1 MAKKRSKQKG
11 YALLFALLLVLVISV
26 MATALMF
33 LSQSETWSSMNYRMM
48 SQARYGAES
57 GLNAAADFIVS
68 QYKPPTTGGAD
79 SLALY
84 DTTKSPV
91 TLAGTQ
97 TPVVLSANS
106 AIPSTYPVG
115 SVVTAFQNALSNPGN
130 LVAGNT
136 TVNYNATA
144 TLLSM
149 GTVNSYGNTLTVQ
162 MWQITADGTID
173 GMRNAKEEVTAVME
187 QQVTPATVYAAFATA
202 SGCGAMA
209 FSGGGVTDSYD
220 SSLLTVDAA
229 GVATPPASFS
239 TFGGNAGSNGNL
251 AENGAPTTI
260 YGTFSSPDTGVGN
273 CSGGNVPA
281 WTDNGNA
288 QVAGGLVKLP
298 QIVTFPSPLI
308 TAPQP
313 GAPNESVNTGDITA
327 TPVTCGMT
335 FAPNATGYGDINLNG
350 HGVLC
355 LTPGVYNINSIS
367 DTGANTGVVIVP
379 YTTGPLTGQYGQVV
393 LNVTGNGQTT
403 PISLTGNGLQNPT
416 LNPADLQINYAG
428 TGTVKIAGNSES
440 AMVIYAPNANVTLTG
455 GSDFY
460 GAVLGNTVTDAG
472 GTAIHYD
479 RNLSKNTYIVSN
491 FMLDSFSWAR
501 F

>member
-11 YALLFALLLVLVISV
+11 YALVLALLLVLVLSV
-26 MATALMF
+26 MGTFLMF

-57 GLNAAADFIVS
+57 GLSAAADFIVS
-68 QYKPPTTGGAD
+68 KYTAPTAGGAD
-79 SLALY
+79 SLGNY
-84 DTTKSPV
+84 NTNVSPV
-91 TLAGTQ
+91 TYNGQ
-97 TPVVLSANS
+97 PVVLSSISGKSN
-106 AIPSTYPVG
+106 YPVG
-115 SVVTAFQNALSNPGN
+115 SVVSAFRDALTNPGN

-136 TVNYNATA
+136 TVNYSATA

-173 GMRNAKEEVTAVME
+173 GVRNSEEEVTAIME

-202 SGCGAMA
+202 NGCGAMA

-220 SSLLTVDAA
+220 SSLLTVNAA

-239 TFGGNAGSNGNL
+239 TYGGNVGANGNL
-251 AENGAPTTI
+251 AENGSPTTI

-273 CSGGNVPA
+273 CSGGNVSA

-298 QIVTFPSPLI
+298 QIVTFPLPVI

-313 GAPNESVNTGDITA
+313 GAPDESVKTGDIT
-327 TPVTCGMT
+327 TMPFTCGMT
-335 FAPNATGYGDINLNG
+335 LAPSATGYGDITLNG
-350 HGVLC
+350 QGVLC

-367 DTGANTGVVIVP
+367 DAGANTGVVIVP

-428 TGTVKIAGNSES
+428 SGDVKIAGNSES
-440 AMVIYAPNANVTLTG
+440 ALVVYAPNANITLTG
-455 GSDFY
+455 GSDFF
-460 GAVLGNTVTDAG
+460 GAVLGRTVTDAG

-491 FMLDSFSWAR
+491 FMLDSFSWAK